1 MRRSVAA
8 LHFAAD
14 MMWGAMMVRKIEVLA
29 VLAAAAGC
37 TTVPERPI
45 AIESDSISFETGP
58 CFGACPVFRVSVSP
72 DGSGTFEGRQHTAV
86 TGERAFRITPEQYR
100 AFAAH
105 LAPLR
110 PAEGSVRMS
119 GEACRQMATDLPS
132 AEVTWFSQIG
142 NSQNYYFYF
151 GCDMDRNAAIAER
164 LRSAPALLPISGMIG
179 RSL

>member
-1 MRRSVAA
+1 MKWTGLAA
-8 LHFAAD
+8 LGL
-14 MMWGAMMVRKIEVLA
+14 MLG
-29 VLAAAAGC
+29 GC
-37 TTVPERPI
+37 TTMAEDRPI
-45 AIESDSISFETGP
+45 AIESDSISYETGP

-86 TGERAFRITPEQYR
+86 TGERTFRITPAQYR

-110 PAEGSVRMS
+110 PREGSVRLS

-142 NSQNYYFYF
+142 NSQSYYFYY
-151 GCDMDRNAAIAER
+151 GCDMEANRAIAER
-164 LRSAPALLPISGMIG
+164 LRAAPALLPIQSFIG
-179 RSL
+179 RPI